1 MEGIVLALSNNVN
14 IFNTKDICEMV
25 FIIAGTLF
33 CEAAML
39 CARRH

>member
-1 MEGIVLALSNNVN
+1 MKGIVLVLPNNVN
-14 IFNTKDICEMV
+14 FFNTKDICEV
-25 FIIAGTLF
+25 GFVIAGTLF